1 MKRVLSTSVPL
12 HPFLLALYPPLFLMS
27 RNWEYFTVKE
37 AVGTILVILS
47 VVSLFW
53 VVVGLGLKHNW
64 KKSGLVVSLTVFPFF
79 SYSYLYEILAGVRI
93 AGLEPAHH
101 RFLLPVIALIY
112 CFGVWMISRVK
123 LALDPITRV
132 LNFFGAF
139 LVLWTCTVMAG
150 HIIGTL
156 NVASFCGCLPSE
168 QRALAGRLDPS
179 AKIPSTC
186 GYPDR
191 MPDIYYI
198 IVDGHARADIL
209 RKQYG
214 YDNRPFLDFLVRKG
228 FYIASR
234 SNSNYCQT
242 LLSLGS
248 SLNLCYLDP
257 QLERNFPGRAS
268 DSLLTPMI
276 RHNRVAGFL
285 KRLGYRSVAFST
297 GIGTSEIRTADY
309 YLEPLL
315 LPSFLQYHLFASS
328 PIAPLI
334 YAVEP
339 DYRSEFHRRRLRYA
353 LNSLPEVALQ
363 TAPCFVFCHLICPHP
378 PFVFGKNGEPRDDPR
393 GEFFADGNRYH
404 NMRSD
409 LQQVYVR
416 NYKNQLAFLEKKLTE
431 AITLILANSDVRP
444 IIVLQADHGPG
455 SHLDWEAADQS
466 DMGERMAILN
476 AYLLPSSARKLL
488 YDSITPVNT
497 FRVIFNGC
505 FGTDLDLLDDRS
517 YFSLWEKPLRF
528 IDVTEE
534 IAVGSRRASPPRQ
547 QNQQ

>member
-1 MKRVLSTSVPL
+1 MERVSITSVPL

-27 RNWEYFTVKE
+27 RNWEYFTSRE
-37 AVGTILVILS
+37 AVGTILFILLII
-47 VVSLFW
+47 SLFW
-53 VVVGLGLKHNW
+53 IAVGFGLKYDW
-64 KKSGLVVSLTVFPFF
+64 KKSGLVVSLTVFLFF
-79 SYSYLYEILAGVRI
+79 SYSYLYEILGGVTI

-101 RFLLPVIALIY
+101 RFLLPVTGLVY
-112 CFGVWMISRVK
+112 GFGVWMISRVK

-139 LVLWTCTVMAG
+139 LVLWACTVMAG
-150 HIIGTL
+150 HIIGTRDVPL
-156 NVASFCGCLPSE
+156 FGGCLPSE
-168 QRALAGRLDPS
+168 QRALAGRLEPS

-198 IVDGHARADIL
+198 IVDGHARADVL
-209 RKQYG
+209 RKLYG

-228 FYIASR
+228 FYIASK

-242 LLSLGS
+242 LLSLSS

-257 QLERNFPGRAS
+257 QRERDFPGRAS
-268 DSLLTPMI
+268 DSLLAPMI
-276 RHNRVAGFL
+276 RHSRVAGFL
-285 KRLGYRSVAFST
+285 KRLGYRSVAFPT
-297 GIGTSEIRTADY
+297 GIATSEIRTADY
-309 YLEPLL
+309 YSESLL
-315 LPSFLQYHLFASS
+315 LPSLLQYYLFASS

-334 YAVEP
+334 YALRH
-339 DYRSEFHRRRLRYA
+339 YRSAFHRHRLLYV
-353 LNSLPEVALQ
+353 LNSLPDVAQ
-363 TAPCFVFCHLICPHP
+363 KAAPCFVFCHLISPHP
-378 PFVFGKNGEPRDDPR
+378 PFVFGKNGEPRNDPR
-393 GEFFADGNRYH
+393 GEFFADGNDYH

-416 NYKNQLAFLEKKLTE
+416 NYKSQIAFLEKKLTE
-431 AITLILANSDVRP
+431 AITLILANSEVRP

-455 SHLDWEAADQS
+455 SRLNWESADQT

-534 IAVGSRRASPPRQ
+534 IAVGSRGARPPGQ
-547 QNQQ
+547 QDQQ